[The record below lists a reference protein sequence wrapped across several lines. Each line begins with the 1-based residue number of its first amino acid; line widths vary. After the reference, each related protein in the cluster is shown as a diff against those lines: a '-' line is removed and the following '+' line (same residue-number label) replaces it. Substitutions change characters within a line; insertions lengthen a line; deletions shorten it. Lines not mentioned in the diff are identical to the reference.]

1 MMKKFLIF
9 IFSLIFILPIN
20 IFALDLYRSSE
31 IDINDNS
38 FDSYDMF
45 FSISSY
51 DNLGNYGEQRLL
63 YLWSRKFCKLK
74 FVFCSDII

>member
-63 YLWSRKFCKLK
+63 YL
-74 FVFCSDII
+74 